1 MKEKAYGGFCTN
13 REYNWAGNSDKKS
26 YKSISVSIIEREVW
40 VAIPERVGSILEGS
54 LEVAVGKVSKGRLD
68 CVGRTFQT

>member
-1 MKEKAYGGFCTN
+1 M
-13 REYNWAGNSDKKS
+13 
-26 YKSISVSIIEREVW
+26 
-40 VAIPERVGSILEGS
+40 AIPERVGSILEGS